1 MSQPSIQAISLTNN
15 VKSVNVSIKSV
26 KKFLSGQKLI
36 RVNLFERTVQ
46 YLLLVEDLEMK
57 IVEDLEGIH

>member
-15 VKSVNVSIKSV
+15 VKSVIVSIKSV